1 MSEEE
6 LSQEG
11 ALFEHHRFVA
21 DPAQGPLRVDKFL
34 LDRLSGISRN
44 KIQEAAKGGFIKVNG
59 NVVKSNYKIKP
70 EEVVTVEF
78 PEPQREFELI
88 PEDIPLE
95 ILYEDDHLIVIN
107 KPTNMVVHPGFSN
120 WTGTLVNALI
130 FHFNNLPENTQHG
143 LPRPGLIHRLDKNT
157 SGVMVI
163 GKTEQAMSHLSEQ
176 FAERTSE
183 RRYDALVWGRLEEP
197 GTIEGHIGRSLKD
210 RKNMDVFP
218 DGEYGKHAVTHYK
231 PLEQLQY
238 LTLIECKLETG
249 RTHQIRA
256 HMKYKGNP
264 LFGDDQY
271 GGDKILKG
279 TNFSKYKQFVENCFK
294 MMPHQALHA
303 KSLGFTHPHSG
314 EWMQFE
320 TPRPEVFE
328 ELLERWRKYVNT
340 YK

>member
-1 MSEEE
+1 MKPEEE
-6 LSQEG
+6 
-11 ALFEHHRFVA
+11 LFEHHRFVA

-44 KIQEAAKGGFIKVNG
+44 KIQEAAKGGYIKVDG

-95 ILYEDDHLIVIN
+95 ILFEDDHLIVIN
-107 KPTNMVVHPGFSN
+107 KPTDMVVHPGFGN

-163 GKTEQAMSHLSEQ
+163 GKTEQAMSHLSAQ

-183 RRYDALVWGRLEEP
+183 RRYDALVWGRLEES
-197 GTIEGHIGRSLKD
+197 GTIEGHIGRSYKD

-218 DGEYGKHAVTHYK
+218 DGDYGKHAVTHYT

-249 RTHQIRA
+249 RTHQIRT
-256 HMKYKGNP
+256 HLKYRGNP
-264 LFGDDQY
+264 LFGDGQY
-271 GGDKILKG
+271 GGDKVLKG
-279 TNFSKYKQFVENCFK
+279 TNFSKYKQFVENCFR

-303 KSLGFTHPHSG
+303 KSLGFKHPHSG

-320 TPRPEVFE
+320 TPRPAVFE